1 MSTVGIIVNPN
12 AGKDIRRLVTPATHT
27 SDVTKVGI
35 VRRAIVAA
43 AEAGAT
49 RILIAPDSHRLG
61 SRAADGLDAPVKIV
75 DEPVTGSRFDTI
87 GAARR
92 FWKEQAGAVIALGGD
107 GTSRDVALGWPDA
120 PLIAV
125 STGTNNVYPLAID
138 GTSAGAAA
146 GLVASGA
153 VDVAT
158 VTRRSK
164 RVVVRVDD
172 RDSSIDDVALV
183 DLAFIDAELRRRQAG
198 YGRGARQR
206 LETDSAEVLSGVMH
220 GSTMGGPVTLRV
232 ANRDSRLD
240 DAAKTPPVHQPRPG
254 HADLAGSVKWLTTD
268 CRATLERASARET
281 AARVAAGALARC
293 LLREFGIECFGFVRA
308 SLDVR
313 CACEVTPDNWKAM
326 RDARDASEVGMP
338 CTTASQ
344 QLIDRIHQAKV
355 EKDTV
360 GGLVEAHVFGCPIG
374 LGTCVQWN
382 ERLDSRLAAA
392 VMGIQA
398 FKAVEIGLGRECA
411 FRTGSQVHDPIAFD
425 PARRNEPH
433 LGFVRTTNNAGGLE
447 GGMTNGMPVVVT
459 GTMKPKIGRAHV

>member
-1 MSTVGIIVNPN
+1 MIGRMALRYLT
-12 AGKDIRRLVTPATHT
+12 AG
-27 SDVTKVGI
+27 
-35 VRRAIVAA
+35 
-43 AEAGAT
+43 E
-49 RILIAPDSHRLG
+49 SHGPGML
-61 SRAADGLDAPVKIV
+61 AVVEGLP
-75 DEPVTGSRFDTI
+75 
-87 GAARR
+87 
-92 FWKEQAGAVIALGGD
+92 
-107 GTSRDVALGWPDA
+107 
-120 PLIAV
+120 
-125 STGTNNVYPLAID
+125 
-138 GTSAGAAA
+138 A
-146 GLVASGA
+146 GLV
-153 VDVAT
+153 VDT
-158 VTRRSK
+158 
-164 RVVVRVDD
+164 D
-172 RDSSIDDVALV
+172 
-183 DLAFIDAELRRRQAG
+183 FIDAELRRRQAG

-206 LETDSAEVLSGVMH
+206 LETDTVEVLTGVMQ
-220 GSTMGGPVTLRV
+220 GRTMGGPVTLRV

-293 LLREFGIECFGFVRA
+293 MLREFGVECFGFVRA

-313 CACEVTPDNWKAM
+313 CTAEVGPSNWKSL
-326 RDARDASEVGMP
+326 REARDASEVGMP
-338 CTTASQ
+338 CATASQ

-374 LGTCVQWN
+374 LGTCVQWH

-411 FRTGSQVHDPIAFD
+411 FRTGSQVHDPIAYD
-425 PARRNEPH
+425 AARRGEPH

-447 GGMTNGMPVVVT
+447 GGMTNGMPVIVT
-459 GTMKPKIGRAHV
+459 GTMKPISTLLRGMPSVDLNTKRSITSAYERSDISAIAAASVVLENVVAFEIASAFLAKFGGDSMVQLRASHEAFLDLARRLPLAD